1 MLACELKKTS
11 LTKPETTH
19 SSFCLMLQTK
29 VKIAKH
35 RKNMKLIIDFK
46 GEYFFYIKAIT
57 INYKL
62 QNNTVEEC
70 LSVYDASTDPRK
82 KHYSEFYFSLP
93 GIFFHSLNGG

>member
-1 MLACELKKTS
+1 
-11 LTKPETTH
+11 
-19 SSFCLMLQTK
+19 
-29 VKIAKH
+29 
-35 RKNMKLIIDFK
+35 MKLIIDFK

-82 KHYSEFYFSLP
+82 KNTTVSFIFLYQGYFFTL
-93 GIFFHSLNGG
+93 